1 MEYKCLKNL
10 WVLVVM
16 VMVSPVLAQGKVAR
30 EPLSVNFGDFQAKA
44 ELTYPAEGQGPFPT
58 VVLIPGSG
66 PEDMNATIQSF
77 GADGKPVIL
86 SSIFKQ
92 VSDYLSEHGFAVLR
106 YNKHYVTGPGQADF
120 QKFYT
125 KLDLPQMLT
134 DAGKVLAK
142 AEANPKVD
150 KKQVFLYGW
159 SEGSTVAAA
168 LAAKHPELAGLIVQ
182 GPVTE
187 PWRELFLYQI
197 FEVELPYLRQISPN
211 EQVTIKTLKQLQ
223 AGDGGLVAKGMLNY
237 LEDSSSFQTGTLKVN
252 TALDANHDGTLEKS
266 ELTRAAFKKLLDD
279 YLSPRGFG
287 SIYAAGRAL
296 PDVIKQ
302 APNLN
307 MPVLILHG
315 ANDANVPAS
324 GAEAF
329 NAELGRVGNSD
340 HTLELYPGLGHTLGK
355 TPTVIKDNF
364 QPMAQ
369 RPLKDLVGWLKAY
382 SHTR

>member
-1 MEYKCLKNL
+1 MQYKCLKSL

-16 VMVSPVLAQGKVAR
+16 VMVSLAFAQGIAR

-44 ELTYPAEGQGPFPT
+44 ELTYPAGGKGLFPT

-66 PEDMNATIQSF
+66 PEDMDATIQSF
-77 GADGKPVIL
+77 GADGKPVFL

-92 VSDYLSEHGFAVLR
+92 ISNYLSENGFAVLR

-125 KLDLPQMLT
+125 KLDLPQILA
-134 DAGKVLAK
+134 DAGKVLKK

-150 KKQVFLYGW
+150 KKQIFLYGW

-197 FEVELPYLRQISPN
+197 EKVGLPYLRQFSPD
-211 EQVTIKTLKQLQ
+211 ERVTVKTLKQLE

-252 TALDANHDGTLEKS
+252 TALDVNKDGTLQKS
-266 ELTRAAFKKLLDD
+266 ELTRAAFAKLLDD
-279 YLSPRGFG
+279 YLSPQGFG

-296 PDVIKQ
+296 PDVMKQ
-302 APNLN
+302 APNLKL
-307 MPVLILHG
+307 PVLILQG
-315 ANDANVPAS
+315 ANDANVPPS

-329 NAELGRVGNSD
+329 NAKLERVGNAE

-355 TPTVIKDNF
+355 TPNVIKDNF
-364 QPMAQ
+364 QPMAE
-369 RPLKDLVGWLKAY
+369 RPLEDLVGWLEAHSRK
-382 SHTR
+382 